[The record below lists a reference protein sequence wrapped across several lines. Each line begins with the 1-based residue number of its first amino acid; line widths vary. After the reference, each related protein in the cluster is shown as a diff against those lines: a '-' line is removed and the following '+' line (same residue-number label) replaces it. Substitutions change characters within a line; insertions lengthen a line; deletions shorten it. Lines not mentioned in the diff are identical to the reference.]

1 MWCSPYS
8 HIYCRSRSWDVMCS
22 NVQVTWPRE
31 AATVAA
37 LLLVPRLPTRLNT
50 GAAAAG
56 LFTNTAE
63 LQPVVEMKTKV
74 HTNVRDHGEG
84 LTRLGLFPG
93 WKCLL
98 IAYLRPLADGS
109 YAALVCRLY
118 HVFSTLQ
125 HFVPAFLARTRS
137 FPGAGATLPS
147 PRLLRAA
154 AQ

>member
-1 MWCSPYS
+1 M
-8 HIYCRSRSWDVMCS
+8 
-22 NVQVTWPRE
+22 
-31 AATVAA
+31 AA

-74 HTNVRDHGEG
+74 QRRSLPIRAFSWLKVPT
-84 LTRLGLFPG
+84 
-93 WKCLL
+93 
-98 IAYLRPLADGS
+98 IAHLRPLADGS
-109 YAALVCRLY
+109 FAAVVCRLY
-118 HVFSTLQ
+118 HVFSALQ